1 MKHLMAILSV
11 LVLGLGATFSNAAEP
26 VSGAAAAAKAETVTK
41 QDEAKQTVAKQGAVN
56 INTADVAE
64 LTKLKGIGVKKAEAI
79 VAWRTANGGFKSL
92 DQLLDVKGIGEA
104 TLMANR
110 ENIRI

>member
-1 MKHLMAILSV
+1 MRNLISFLSV
-11 LVLGLGATFSNAAEP
+11 IILGFAATFAMAVEP
-26 VSGAAAAAKAETVTK
+26 VSGPPAKAKAE
-41 QDEAKQTVAKQGAVN
+41 AVAQQGAIN

-79 VAWRTANGGFKSL
+79 VAWRTANGDFKSV
-92 DQLLDVKGIGEA
+92 DQLLEVKGIGEA
-104 TLMANR
+104 TLMQNR

>member
-1 MKHLMAILSV
+1 MKNLLSLLAVLTLGFVSTFAIAADSAPNATPSV
-11 LVLGLGATFSNAAEP
+11 KSQAVAE
-26 VSGAAAAAKAETVTK
+26 
-41 QDEAKQTVAKQGAVN
+41 QGTVN

-79 VAWRTANGGFKSL
+79 VAWRTENGAFKSV
-92 DQLLDVKGIGEA
+92 DQLIEVKGIGEA
-104 TLMANR
+104 TLLLNR

>member
-1 MKHLMAILSV
+1 MEFFMKFVLS
-11 LVLGLGATFSNAAEP
+11 LVSIIMLSFGTSSLAFAADAPATNAP
-26 VSGAAAAAKAETVTK
+26 VAKVEAAAT
-41 QDEAKQTVAKQGAVN
+41 QEAIN
-56 INTADVAE
+56 INTADVEE

-79 VAWRTANGGFKSL
+79 VAWRKENGNFKSV

-104 TLMANR
+104 TLAQNR